1 MRFIIIRMYHIRFG
15 TDGWRAIIARDF
27 TIENLNRVAE
37 ASLLWLKKHGHS
49 KVVIGHDCRFGG
61 EMFLE
66 EIACTLANGGIHCL
80 IARDFVS
87 TPMVSLGVV
96 QHQAHLGIVITASH
110 NPSSYNGYKLKSALG
125 GPLLPAAIAEVES
138 LIPETTN
145 NRSLDFQSCVER
157 GWIRYVDLEADYI
170 RHIQNH
176 FDLKKI
182 RTNVSLAYDAM
193 YGAGQRA
200 MKTVFPELIP
210 FHCEHNPGFGNQ
222 PPEPIERNLQE
233 IMTFLAKNPGKY
245 IGVANDG
252 DADRVALIDS
262 KGNMVDSHHVLL
274 LLLYYLVVYKKQTGA
289 VVVSFSVTNK
299 LKRLADHFG
308 LECIIT
314 KIGFK
319 YIAEYMTTLDV
330 LVGGEESGGLAI
342 KGHIP
347 ERDGI
352 WIALT
357 LLQYIAE
364 TGKSLETL
372 IEEVYQIVG
381 PFHYDRWDLS
391 LTEVQING
399 VKDLLQKGIQKW
411 GDQEVLLQE
420 NLDGFK
426 FHFQNDRW
434 LLIRTSGTEPLLRI
448 YAQAENKLEVLNL
461 LNQARA
467 SLQV

>member
-1 MRFIIIRMYHIRFG
+1 MYKIKFG
-15 TDGWRAIIARDF
+15 TDGWRAIIAKDF
-27 TIENLNRVAE
+27 TVENVNRVAE
-37 ASLLWLKKHGHS
+37 ACLVWLNQHGYN
-49 KVVIGHDCRFGG
+49 KVVIGHDCRFAGQL
-61 EMFLE
+61 FLE
-66 EIACTLANGGIHCL
+66 EIATTLANGGVKCL
-80 IARDFVS
+80 VSKNFVS

-96 QHQAHLGIVITASH
+96 HNAAHLGIVITASH
-110 NPSSYNGYKLKSALG
+110 NPAAYNGYKLKSSLG
-125 GPLLPAAIAEVES
+125 GPLLPEGIAEIEA
-138 LIPETTN
+138 LIPEVTQY
-145 NRSLDFQSCVER
+145 REFDFNTCVQKGRIEY
-157 GWIRYVDLEADYI
+157 IDLETAYI
-170 RHIQNH
+170 RHVQHH
-176 FDLKKI
+176 FNLTKI

-193 YGAGQRA
+193 FGAGQNV
-200 MKTVFPELIP
+200 MKEIYPEMLP
-210 FHCEHNPGFGNQ
+210 FHCDHNPGFNNL

-233 IMTFLAKNPGKY
+233 IMSYLANHPGKY

-262 KGNMVDSHHVLL
+262 KGNIVDSHHVLL

-299 LKRLADHFG
+299 LQKLADHFG
-308 LECIIT
+308 LQCIIT

-319 YIAEYMTTLDV
+319 YIAEYMTTMDV

-357 LLQYIAE
+357 LLQYMAE
-364 TGKSLETL
+364 TGKSLEAL
-372 IEEVYQIVG
+372 IDEVYQIVG
-381 PFHYDRWDLS
+381 PFYYDRWDLS
-391 LTEVQING
+391 LSENQINII
-399 VKDLLQKGIQKW
+399 KQSLSNGITKW

-426 FHFQNDRW
+426 YHFKNDRW
-434 LLIRTSGTEPLLRI
+434 LLIRTSGTEPVLRI
-448 YAQAENKLEVLNL
+448 YAQAENKQEVLNL

>member
-1 MRFIIIRMYHIRFG
+1 MYNIRFG
-15 TDGWRAIIARDF
+15 TDGWRAIIAKDF
-27 TIENLNRVAE
+27 TVENVNRVAE
-37 ASLLWLKKHGHS
+37 ASCKWLKQRGFH

-61 EMFLE
+61 QMFLE
-66 EIACTLANGGIHCL
+66 EIACTFANEGIQCL
-80 IARDFVS
+80 IARGFVS
-87 TPMVSLGVV
+87 TPMVSLGVL
-96 QHQAHLGIVITASH
+96 QNAAHLGVVITASH
-110 NPSSYNGYKLKSALG
+110 NPASYNGYKLKSSLG
-125 GPLLPAAIAEVES
+125 GPLLPKGIAEIEA
-138 LIPETTN
+138 LIPAEAKL
-145 NRSLDFQSCVER
+145 REMDFESCLKNGLIEY
-157 GWIRYVDLEADYI
+157 IDLEAAYI
-170 RHIQNH
+170 HHVQSH
-176 FDLKKI
+176 FDLQKI

-193 YGAGQRA
+193 YGAGQNV
-200 MKTVFPELIP
+200 MKQIYPEMVP
-210 FHCEHNPGFGNQ
+210 FHCHYNPGFENL

-233 IMTFLAKNPGKY
+233 IMKFLAKHPGQF

-252 DADRVALIDS
+252 DADRLAFIDS

-299 LKRLADHFG
+299 LKKLADHFG

-319 YIAEYMTTLDV
+319 YIAEYMTTKEV

-364 TGKSLETL
+364 TGKTLEEL
-372 IEEVYQIVG
+372 IDEVYQIVG
-381 PFHYDRWDLS
+381 PFYYDRWDLS
-391 LTEVQING
+391 LSEYQINL
-399 VKDLLQKGIQKW
+399 VKESLHNGISEWGNQK
-411 GDQEVLLQE
+411 VLIEE
-420 NLDGFK
+420 NLDGYK
-426 FHFQNDRW
+426 YHFQNDRW
-434 LLIRTSGTEPLLRI
+434 LLIRTSGTEPVLRI
-448 YAQAENKLEVLNL
+448 YAQAENKQEVLNL

-467 SLQV
+467 VLKV